1 MTKLERR
8 MIDVLQKLRQE
19 VGVIGVK
26 AEFEAEGTRV
36 EELLRL
42 LDVASKAGL
51 KIALKIGGC
60 EAVRDLIESQSYGCD
75 YIIAPM
81 VETEYALIKFIEASK
96 KIYGVDRASVDLL
109 FNIET
114 KTSFENR
121 DELIK
126 AAVGD
131 IDGVV
136 FGRVDYVTSCGISR
150 ADVNSKK
157 VLGHVKQVAELCSAS
172 CLDFV
177 IGGGISTDSLD
188 FLRDVSDSGLARFET
203 RKIIFEANS
212 LKSSVI
218 EEGLLKAVEFELLW
232 LKNKR
237 QHYEIILNEDKARIE
252 MLESRWGRF

>member
-96 KIYGVDRASVDLL
+96 
-109 FNIET
+109 
-114 KTSFENR
+114 
-121 DELIK
+121 
-126 AAVGD
+126 
-131 IDGVV
+131 
-136 FGRVDYVTSCGISR
+136 
-150 ADVNSKK
+150 
-157 VLGHVKQVAELCSAS
+157 
-172 CLDFV
+172 
-177 IGGGISTDSLD
+177 
-188 FLRDVSDSGLARFET
+188 
-203 RKIIFEANS
+203 IIFLVSNLASPESDTSRRKSRESVEIPPPITKSKQEA
-212 LKSSVI
+212 LQSSATCFTCP
-218 EEGLLKAVEFELLW
+218 KTFFELTSAL
-232 LKNKR
+232 
-237 QHYEIILNEDKARIE
+237 EIPQLVT
-252 MLESRWGRF
+252 

>member
-96 KIYGVDRASVDLL
+96 KIYGVDRSSVDLL

-136 FGRVDYVTSCGISR
+136 FGRVDYVTSGGISR

-157 VLGHVKQVAELCSAS
+157 VCH
-172 CLDFV
+172 
-177 IGGGISTDSLD
+177 
-188 FLRDVSDSGLARFET
+188 
-203 RKIIFEANS
+203 
-212 LKSSVI
+212 
-218 EEGLLKAVEFELLW
+218 
-232 LKNKR
+232 
-237 QHYEIILNEDKARIE
+237 
-252 MLESRWGRF
+252 